1 VLPDVK
7 QHEKRIV
14 YSSVPKEIV
23 LPWQIRGEKIAFRI
37 RTFGVPY
44 DGRQFTVQIARPI
57 TKLEEEIRE
66 VVLMLVGGL
75 AASCVVLV
83 LLSRLLAAKILKPIG
98 TMKEM
103 TREIGAQNLDK
114 RLPVAP
120 ENDEINDLAETINWM
135 LDRLQKSF
143 ARQRNFLFDSSHE
156 LKTPLTTMRLALGQ
170 ILESDA
176 GSASEPTRENLLQ
189 LRAQVLRMDRLVKDL
204 LNLSALE
211 TMTQIDPKPVD
222 LPKILESLADDYQLL
237 ADARR
242 IRIDTDVPELA
253 QIQGDGEKLSRAFSN
268 LLDNA
273 IKYNRDGGDVKMTG
287 AESDGE
293 IRISISNTGP
303 GIPDAEIDKVFGQF
317 YRVESSRSS
326 RHGGSGLG
334 LAIVKRTIEL
344 HGGNVRI
351 HSDPDGLTTV
361 TVTLPERG

>member
-1 VLPDVK
+1 
-7 QHEKRIV
+7 
-14 YSSVPKEIV
+14 
-23 LPWQIRGEKIAFRI
+23 
-37 RTFGVPY
+37 
-44 DGRQFTVQIARPI
+44 
-57 TKLEEEIRE
+57 
-66 VVLMLVGGL
+66 
-75 AASCVVLV
+75 
-83 LLSRLLAAKILKPIG
+83 
-98 TMKEM
+98 
-103 TREIGAQNLDK
+103 
-114 RLPVAP
+114 
-120 ENDEINDLAETINWM
+120 
-135 LDRLQKSF
+135 
-143 ARQRNFLFDSSHE
+143 
-156 LKTPLTTMRLALGQ
+156 
-170 ILESDA
+170 
-176 GSASEPTRENLLQ
+176 
-189 LRAQVLRMDRLVKDL
+189 
-204 LNLSALE
+204 
-211 TMTQIDPKPVD
+211 MTQIDPKPVD